1 MSETR
6 QLENAYVIDVGY
18 RKEQPIALVKMNN
31 EYVIGFGYEIK
42 DNKIDWQ
49 YGYYYLTDFEKAKT
63 DFKRVLAGENLAD
76 TFSEKEENKIMED
89 YQFYSVEEVMKILKD
104 KEKLLYVDDGCDEV
118 VIKFEDLPDVIV
130 DINTKSGMTDLKIYD
145 YQNPSMTPLAT
156 TMGIFLD
163 KCNPD
168 LREKI
173 IDRFV
178 KLQQG
183 EIEVKD
189 YKMIDE
195 YILEEARDKLEQ
207 EKKTKAKRNKEAR
220 YMEVKINKDIREFS
234 ESIFFG
240 LSLRQFIFS
249 VIACIVAV
257 VLYFVLKPY
266 LGLETLSWVCI
277 LGAAPFAVL
286 GFVKY
291 NGMTAEKFIVAVIKS
306 EFLTPKKLTFK
317 ATNIYAQNFK
327 PTIDKKLKQSLLKP
341 QKKKKEKKDKKKKK
355 EVKNNEN
362 S

>member
-1 MSETR
+1 
-6 QLENAYVIDVGY
+6 
-18 RKEQPIALVKMNN
+18 
-31 EYVIGFGYEIK
+31 
-42 DNKIDWQ
+42 
-49 YGYYYLTDFEKAKT
+49 
-63 DFKRVLAGENLAD
+63 
-76 TFSEKEENKIMED
+76 
-89 YQFYSVEEVMKILKD
+89 
-104 KEKLLYVDDGCDEV
+104 
-118 VIKFEDLPDVIV
+118 
-130 DINTKSGMTDLKIYD
+130 
-145 YQNPSMTPLAT
+145 
-156 TMGIFLD
+156 
-163 KCNPD
+163 
-168 LREKI
+168 
-173 IDRFV
+173 
-178 KLQQG
+178 
-183 EIEVKD
+183 
-189 YKMIDE
+189 
-195 YILEEARDKLEQ
+195 
-207 EKKTKAKRNKEAR
+207 
-220 YMEVKINKDIREFS
+220 MEVKINKDIREFS

-257 VLYFVLKPY
+257 VLYFALKPY

-317 ATNIYAQNFK
+317 ATNIYAETFK